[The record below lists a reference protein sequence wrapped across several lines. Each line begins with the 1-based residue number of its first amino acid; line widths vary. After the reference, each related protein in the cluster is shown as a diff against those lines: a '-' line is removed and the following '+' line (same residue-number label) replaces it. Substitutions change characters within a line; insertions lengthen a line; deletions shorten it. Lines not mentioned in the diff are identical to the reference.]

1 MFNITT
7 SSHTQTKRGHHS
19 QGHPQKTHTHTQMHT
34 LTGTCWPMT
43 APLWKHV
50 TFLCLFSAPAL
61 RLYLPSFSLHI
72 VQYLS
77 RSLSH
82 FNFVGLS
89 LRLSVSGSIS
99 RLPPSSALL
108 SPKLTV
114 MNESETERERVLG
127 WGRGRRR
134 SHWREG
140 AIGLQQIRM
149 GARCYCNRT
158 NGMEGKSHSWTAHF
172 SQGGAVSCQH
182 VFPFISHHYLA
193 IAQMQWPQI
202 KQINYTLFFPVVL

>member
-1 MFNITT
+1 
-7 SSHTQTKRGHHS
+7 
-19 QGHPQKTHTHTQMHT
+19 MHT

-114 MNESETERERVLG
+114 MNESETEREREC
-127 WGRGRRR
+127 WGGAGVDGGLTGGR
-134 SHWREG
+134 G
-140 AIGLQQIRM
+140 AIGLQHIRM
-149 GARCYCNRT
+149 GARCYCNRMT
-158 NGMEGKSHSWTAHF
+158 GMEGKSHSWTAHF